1 VGDSGRSTTA
11 SSGHNSVR
19 YESRRLFSMLL
30 WSRGRRAP
38 VGGEGD
44 GQATVFLDDR
54 DCDYEDVEWR

>member
-1 VGDSGRSTTA
+1 M
-11 SSGHNSVR
+11 R

-44 GQATVFLDDR
+44 GQAVVFLDDR
-54 DCDYEDVEWR
+54 DCDYEDLEWR